1 MFSSIIITCTD
12 LYDTFFSCP
21 YGYVFLQAARSDLV
35 TQDEDP
41 FDSLTDKIPQKPVTF
56 VEGASYSFII
66 LIGFAVAGFAAYG
79 VFKELIFEPKE

>member
-1 MFSSIIITCTD
+1 MVYARKTYSFLGLKTFMSIHI
-12 LYDTFFSCP
+12 
-21 YGYVFLQAARSDLV
+21 FLQAARSDIA

-66 LIGFAVAGFAAYG
+66 LVGFAVAGFAAYG